1 MIDIIKGKLL
11 YPVSFFL
18 NLELKVIQTVMKP
31 QKIGY
36 GVINTQTNELLL
48 SRNYLNTASQEVS
61 CFSQMVSISFQTEK
75 PHRVFAEHWIGK
87 QRLLQTSIQ

>member
-48 SRNYLNTASQEVS
+48 SRS
-61 CFSQMVSISFQTEK
+61 
-75 PHRVFAEHWIGK
+75 VFRWVA
-87 QRLLQTSIQ
+87 